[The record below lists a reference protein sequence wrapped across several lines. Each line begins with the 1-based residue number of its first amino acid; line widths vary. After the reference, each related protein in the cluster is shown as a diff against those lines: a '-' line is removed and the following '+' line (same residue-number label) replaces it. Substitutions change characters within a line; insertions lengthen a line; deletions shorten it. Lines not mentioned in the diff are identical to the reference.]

1 MKVDET
7 NYQRLKNLE
16 NEIILLLSKNITK
29 KLREEIEEEKK
40 FINEVLESIRENKNS
55 NEEVEKLLNFLYG
68 YNSNELIIKENKQ
81 IEKFKKLIKDGEEKW
96 EVDS

>member
-81 IEKFKKLIKDGEEKW
+81 IEKFKKLIKDGEEK
-96 EVDS
+96 